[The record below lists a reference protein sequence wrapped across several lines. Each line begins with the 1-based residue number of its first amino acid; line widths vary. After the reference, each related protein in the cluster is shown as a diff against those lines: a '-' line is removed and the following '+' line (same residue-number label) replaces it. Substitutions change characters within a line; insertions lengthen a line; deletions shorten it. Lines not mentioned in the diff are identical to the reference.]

1 MATAN
6 DGRKRAQP
14 LISKF
19 FQKMRPAT
27 IQAESTIKEGDHAAD
42 GTFTSVLP
50 LNNTDHAVDVAQNE
64 SIVLNSSDEEDT
76 TPSTTFSA
84 SETDDIQRLD
94 PAKTLPNSE
103 PEKRNLDHVK
113 QDNSSGLLKMQNFA
127 FVKSSSND
135 PSFSKKTSDIDGS
148 RSQFNDKLFKI
159 MDSKGKRKLSVDEN
173 NEELDLSDN
182 PEIESTTQ
190 AISRKNKKQK
200 KATDLTPLE
209 QQIKE
214 IKLKNMDKIIAV
226 QVGYKY
232 KFFAQDA
239 VIVSQILHNMLLP
252 GKLTI
257 DESNPQDKHYKK
269 FAYCSIPDNRL
280 HIHLQK
286 LLHYNLKVGVVEQ
299 VETQAIRDA
308 GQGSKLKNVFERKLT
323 NVFTKA
329 TYNMNENFGKANGG
343 SCSLKNAS
351 AICAIVTERQ
361 TKEANSSSSTSNVFK
376 IVSIELDTGLVTY
389 DAFADSTKF
398 LSKLETRMK
407 HLNPSEIVHN
417 NFLDKKIQTYISKLS
432 ENITFYAF
440 DDNEIEN
447 LTQQVNSASVRD
459 IIVNEHLEKPF
470 NLLYMHLRT
479 FNLQNSLLSLSP
491 KTFQAFESTQFMN
504 LQANV
509 LTNLEIFENNTEK
522 DTLKGTLLWVLDHT
536 RTSYGFAKLQHWI
549 SHPLVHK
556 DKINARLDAIEC
568 ISQEVFNIFFESLNN
583 WLNDSQNKNLLKT
596 VNRIKYGKTS
606 KKEVYYYLKSIN
618 FLRELFKKHGKY
630 LTEQVYDSIHGRVAL
645 KSQLLTE
652 ILMFCNET
660 CSNLQVEKYLTMIN
674 VESVF
679 HKSNQQDDEHFNF
692 FNLNNYD
699 DSQEILAKQRDV
711 EGVKHD
717 LQDELKNIRKILR
730 KPMCEFKDEVDYL
743 VEVRNS
749 LVGKIVPPDWV
760 KVNSTKMVSRFKT
773 PNVAILLKKLQLEKD
788 LLHQVTENEY
798 FKFLQRI
805 NDEYDQVF
813 AILDN
818 LAVYDCILSLSSAS
832 YSNDNYCRPRFTS
845 TKTQYINIVDGRNPI
860 IENMMLSSDSYV
872 SNDVH
877 MGVGNNQIMVVT
889 GPNMGGKSSYIK
901 QVALLVIMAQ
911 IGCFVPCSFME
922 ISIFKSIFVRMG
934 AQDSLIQGKS
944 TFQMEILDILQILNN
959 FNRDSL
965 LLLDEVGRGTG
976 TTDGMSIS
984 YSILK
989 YFIDLKNDCPLV
1001 MFITHFHSIIKKF
1014 RNDMLGIYH
1023 MSFYQD
1029 QNNDDTDIT
1038 FLYKLTKGY
1047 MNKSFGMNVAKL
1059 ASIDEN
1065 IIDQARSLSEN
1076 LQLESDS
1083 NKDIYTCKKIINL
1096 LLWMSTAEN
1105 SEGWDSHVSEFQ
1117 QYIDDF

>member
-1 MATAN
+1 MAAAN
-6 DGRKRAQP
+6 DGKKRAQP

-19 FQKMRPAT
+19 FQKMRPASSPVENT
-27 IQAESTIKEGDHAAD
+27 VREVAESSDATIKSG
-42 GTFTSVLP
+42 LP
-50 LNNTDHAVDVAQNE
+50 LNDTGQATDTAQNE
-64 SIVLNSSDEEDT
+64 SIILDSSDDDG
-76 TPSTTFSA
+76 TPPLMSLSA
-84 SETDDIQRLD
+84 SDE
-94 PAKTLPNSE
+94 
-103 PEKRNLDHVK
+103 DHVK
-113 QDNSSGLLKMQNFA
+113 SNNSIKNSTSDDIEAKNVELGKEEDLNGMLKVQNYA
-127 FVKSSSND
+127 FVKSSSSN
-135 PSFSKKTSDIDGS
+135 PSLSKTTNNVHQD
-148 RSQFNDKLFKI
+148 RSQFHERLFEI
-159 MDSKGKRKLSVDEN
+159 LGSKNKRKLSVVENDED
-173 NEELDLSDN
+173 LDLSDKGNISN
-182 PEIESTTQ
+182 PENESTPQST
-190 AISRKNKKQK
+190 SRKVKKPK
-200 KATDLTPLE
+200 KSNDLTPLE

-214 IKLKNMDKIIAV
+214 IKLQNMDKIIAV

-257 DESNPQDKHYKK
+257 DETNPQDKYYKK

-329 TYNMNENFGKANGG
+329 TYNMNENFGKTNSG
-343 SCSLKNAS
+343 SFSLKDAS
-351 AICAIVTERQ
+351 AICALVIERQ
-361 TKEANSSSSTSNVFK
+361 SEEITTSSPTSVTFYL
-376 IVSIELDTGLVTY
+376 VSIELDTGLVTH
-389 DAFADSTKF
+389 DTFTDSIKF
-398 LSKLETRMK
+398 LSKLETRLK
-407 HLNPSEIVHN
+407 HLNPSEVVHN
-417 NFLDKKIQTYISKLS
+417 DSLDKKIKNYISKMN
-432 ENITFYAF
+432 ENTTFYAF
-440 DDNEIEN
+440 DDTEIES
-447 LTQQVNSASVRD
+447 LAQQVNSADVSNM
-459 IIVNEHLEKPF
+459 ITTQNLEKPF
-470 NLLYMHLRT
+470 KLLYMHLES
-479 FNLQNSLLSLSP
+479 FNLQNSLLNLSP
-491 KTFQAFESTQFMN
+491 KTFQAFESTQHMN

-549 SHPLVHK
+549 SHPLVQEE
-556 DKINARLDAIEC
+556 KINARLDAIEC

-583 WLNDSQNKNLLKT
+583 WLNDSQNKNLLRT
-596 VNRIKYGKTS
+596 LNRIKYGKTS
-606 KKEVYYYLKSIN
+606 KKEIYYYLKNMNS
-618 FLRELFKKHGKY
+618 LRQLFKKHDKY
-630 LTEQVYDSIHGRVAL
+630 LTEQVYDKSCGRVAL
-645 KSQLLTE
+645 KSELLTD
-652 ILMFCNET
+652 LLTFCDES
-660 CSNLQVEKYLTMIN
+660 CSHLHVEKYLNMIN
-674 VESVF
+674 VEAVF
-679 HKSNQQDDEHFNF
+679 HKSNEPDDEHFNF

-699 DSQEILAKQRDV
+699 NSQEILLKQRDV

-717 LQDELKNIRKILR
+717 LQDELKNIRKVLH

-743 VEVRNS
+743 IEVRNS
-749 LVGKIVPPDWV
+749 LVDKIVPPDWV
-760 KVNSTKMVSRFKT
+760 KVSSTKMVSRFKT

-832 YSNDNYCRPRFTS
+832 YSNDNYCRPKFTS
-845 TKTQYINIVDGRNPI
+845 SKSQHINIVDGRNPI
-860 IENMMLSSDSYV
+860 IETMMLSGDSYV
-872 SNDVH
+872 CNDVH

-922 ISIFKSIFVRMG
+922 ISIFNQRFKWKF
-934 AQDSLIQGKS
+934 
-944 TFQMEILDILQILNN
+944 LDILQILNN
-959 FNRDSL
+959 FGRDSL

-989 YFIDLKNDCPLV
+989 YFIDLRDDCPLV
-1001 MFITHFHSIIKKF
+1001 LFITHFHSIIKKF
-1014 RNDMLGIYH
+1014 HNDMLGIFH

-1029 QNNDDTDIT
+1029 QNSDDTDIT

-1059 ASIDEN
+1059 ASIDGN
-1065 IIDQARSLSEN
+1065 IIERARSISES
-1076 LQLESDS
+1076 LQLENES
-1083 NKDIYTCKKIINL
+1083 NKDIYTCQKIMHILFSMAN
-1096 LLWMSTAEN
+1096 AKN
-1105 SEGWDSHVSEFQ
+1105 SESWDFGVSELQ
-1117 QYIDDF
+1117 QYISDM